1 MHLATAFTIPLLRW
15 PWLFALCMTHLRP
28 WSHRSRGDS
37 SLPSLAASSVS
48 RQWQETI
55 AGCSRIQYQLELWK
69 AGFVCGLPSS
79 MPTVEK
85 RQALAKH
92 QRAWRRLEWRS
103 KTAVKLPALL
113 RTYAAHALVAGI
125 FAFQENGPNIYTL
138 PLQEDSRVTKHVLEV
153 DPGTSVLLTMD
164 PTQDLLAVAY
174 YPVHGSGSLTLAFRS
189 LSVNQ
194 PHPMAR
200 HPTIPVGSD
209 DEEELEILMADDVV
223 GIAFAD
229 PGIIRVWNWRT
240 GALLADVEVDTDRP
254 DFQFIS
260 PRAFV
265 TACRVDSGC
274 IDIFMITPEKGPNS
288 EGAVHV
294 ARLWF
299 PEAERAD
306 GESLWEPSAI
316 GVRSGPL
323 FLPRKRKPHLPLRIP
338 TGISRGENW
347 MRLMVHHRTL
357 AGYVSRYVRQSGT
370 DCIDLEWEDWGP
382 RNTRVLPG
390 DELDGFP
397 TAHGERVVI
406 LGVDHEDRPRLEVLN
421 FGVIPGDDQSEDESH
436 TLVLGQSTIR
446 GAPFEDP
453 VTTYL
458 PFRRTVRAIDADFES
473 VLMDQ
478 EHIIVE
484 NQSPFEWTNRLL
496 YDLGISRYCAV
507 PQMHVR
513 WYS

>member
-1 MHLATAFTIPLLRW
+1 MSLSDAPPEILCRILLLLEPQTILR
-15 PWLFALCMTHLRP
+15 C
-28 WSHRSRGDS
+28 
-37 SLPSLAASSVS
+37 SSVS

-55 AGCSRIQYQLELWK
+55 AGCSQIQYQLELWK
-69 AGFVCGLPSS
+69 AGLVCGPSNS
-79 MPTVEK
+79 MPTMDK

-92 QRAWRRLEWRS
+92 RRAWRRLEWS
-103 KTAVKLPALL
+103 NTAVKLPALL

-223 GIAFAD
+223 GIAFV
-229 PGIIRVWNWRT
+229 GMIRVWNWRT
-240 GALLADVEVDTDRP
+240 GALLAVGMIQRNPNSPDT
-254 DFQFIS
+254 FSS
-260 PRAFV
+260 PR
-265 TACRVDSGC
+265 TSKWIQTDLTSNLSPR
-274 IDIFMITPEKGPNS
+274 KGPNS

-316 GVRSGPL
+316 GVRSGPVCAHPIRSSFSPGNENRIYL
-323 FLPRKRKPHLPLRIP
+323 FVYRLVSPE
-338 TGISRGENW
+338 GENW

-390 DELDGFP
+390 DELDGLAFP

-484 NQSPFEWTNRLL
+484 NQMGTITVVTF
-496 YDLGISRYCAV
+496 
-507 PQMHVR
+507 
-513 WYS
+513 